1 MIRTMLSGPEQAL
14 LVEETTTAWRAH
26 APDGRVLEHPA
37 WADLP
42 PPARLDAFEEA
53 LAMRV
58 IEAGLDPAGLSTTV
72 RAVMAEIASGRV

>member
-1 MIRTMLSGPEQAL
+1 MTERERAM

-42 PPARLDAFEEA
+42 QQVNRTRSGDYFVAVRPSEG
-53 LAMRV
+53 
-58 IEAGLDPAGLSTTV
+58 IE
-72 RAVMAEIASGRV
+72 RAPSNVGAKAAQ